1 MLAVLAALTVF
12 VVMLGLGLAIAYVL
26 WRRRG
31 RAAGAMTRDALHDD
45 TRSQPTP

>member
-12 VVMLGLGLAIAYVL
+12 VVMLGLGRAIAYVL

-31 RAAGAMTRDALHDD
+31 AAGGAL
-45 TRSQPTP
+45 QVP

>member
-31 RAAGAMTRDALHDD
+31 VAGCAL
-45 TRSQPTP
+45 QVP